1 MAYRGHVLKEFD
13 LDGALTRHPA
23 LALVDELAH
32 SNAPGS
38 RHAKR
43 WQDIEEMLA
52 AGIDVWTTLNVQHL
66 DSLNEAVGSIT
77 GVRVWETVPDE
88 VFDGADEVILVDL
101 SADELL
107 RRLKEG
113 KVYLPEQARHATRN
127 FFRKGNLIALRELA
141 LRRTADHVD
150 DDVQAYRRDRAIE
163 PVWRT
168 REAVV
173 ACIGADEDAEYV
185 IRSAHRLSQQLEC
198 DLHVVTVDT
207 ARARPRRKA
216 PRSGCS
222 ARWRLPTRWARAET
236 LAGGDMVDAMVR
248 YVRRHNITKPSSAA
262 PRQRPAAVAAVGVRP
277 AQRGL
282 SPGWLWRRHSFADML
297 AAGCPEIDVIRL
309 GAPPLPASAA
319 PGRDP
324 LTLGQRA
331 RQAAEE
337 RGSRPWPA
345 MPGAATAPS
354 PRRCRRWPFRRC
366 TRPISSCCS
375 CWRWWRWPS
384 GTAAGRRRWPRWS
397 AWACSIFLRAAA
409 GVLRGVGRAVP
420 ADLRRAAGGGPV
432 DRPAHRRAAP
442 AGAGLGQ
449 ARGRRPQPV

>member
-1 MAYRGHVLKEFD
+1 MADTADERPDPDALLKTLDDAARQAVRGKLRVYFGASAGVGKTYAMLVAARAQAAQGVDVLAGIVETHGRRETAALLDGIPTLPLKDVAYRGHVLKEFD
-13 LDGALTRHPA
+13 LDGALARHPA

-207 ARARPRRKA
+207 ARAAPRRKA

-222 ARWRLPTRWARAET
+222 ARWRLPTRWARAP
-236 LAGGDMVDAMVR
+236 
-248 YVRRHNITKPSSAA
+248 RRWPAATWSKPWSATCAATTSPRPSSAA
-262 PRQRPAAVAAVGVRP
+262 PAPAACCGCGCRRP
-277 AQRGL
+277 PCSTQ
-282 SPGWLWRRHSFADML
+282 PCRR
-297 AAGCPEIDVIRL
+297 AGC
-309 GAPPLPASAA
+309 
-319 PGRDP
+319 
-324 LTLGQRA
+324 
-331 RQAAEE
+331 
-337 RGSRPWPA
+337 
-345 MPGAATAPS
+345 GAATAS
-354 PRRCRRWPFRRC
+354 PTCWPPAARRS
-366 TRPISSCCS
+366 T
-375 CWRWWRWPS
+375 
-384 GTAAGRRRWPRWS
+384 
-397 AWACSIFLRAAA
+397 
-409 GVLRGVGRAVP
+409 
-420 ADLRRAAGGGPV
+420 
-432 DRPAHRRAAP
+432 
-442 AGAGLGQ
+442 
-449 ARGRRPQPV
+449 

>member
-1 MAYRGHVLKEFD
+1 M
-13 LDGALTRHPA
+13 
-23 LALVDELAH
+23 
-32 SNAPGS
+32 
-38 RHAKR
+38 
-43 WQDIEEMLA
+43 
-52 AGIDVWTTLNVQHL
+52 QHL

-207 ARARPRRKA
+207 RAPRRA
-216 PRSGCS
+216 PQS
-222 ARWRLPTRWARAET
+222 AQERLQRAMALADTLGARAET

-248 YVRRHNITKPSSAA
+248 YVRRHNITKAVVGRTA
-262 PRQRPAAVAAVGVRP
+262 PAACCGCGCRRP
-277 AQRGL
+277 PCSTR
-282 SPGWLWRRHSFADML
+282 PCRR
-297 AAGCPEIDVIRL
+297 AGC
-309 GAPPLPASAA
+309 
-319 PGRDP
+319 
-324 LTLGQRA
+324 
-331 RQAAEE
+331 
-337 RGSRPWPA
+337 
-345 MPGAATAPS
+345 GAATAS
-354 PRRCRRWPFRRC
+354 PTCWPPAARRS
-366 TRPISSCCS
+366 T
-375 CWRWWRWPS
+375 
-384 GTAAGRRRWPRWS
+384 
-397 AWACSIFLRAAA
+397 
-409 GVLRGVGRAVP
+409 
-420 ADLRRAAGGGPV
+420 
-432 DRPAHRRAAP
+432 
-442 AGAGLGQ
+442 
-449 ARGRRPQPV
+449 